1 MNSQSSSPTAI
12 GGRDHAVITIAATTN
27 IQTTPLDQRIQETR
41 WLLHRSAG
49 NESCC
54 IFKVRQC
61 LVEINKKTYQPHIV
75 SCGPYHY
82 GDQHLEMIEQHKRR
96 FVRDLLVPNG
106 PTLDHY
112 RQVVAAMEEE
122 IRGCYSETIS
132 LSSDVLVEMMVLDG
146 LFTIQLFCKLGN
158 LSPSDPDDP
167 IFNLKWVFANILR
180 DLFRLENQIPFFL
193 LQKLFD
199 ESKPSRKDSDSS
211 LARLAFDFF
220 RYAVETPEQVLNQD
234 FTTVEGKHL
243 LDLLRWSFIPKPY
256 DHSPHEETRN
266 VRPLV
271 QLIKYAKKPLEG
283 TRKAMQKF
291 VERRKGNTSPSII
304 EFIQSAKKLRQ
315 AGIKFK
321 TREAV
326 SFLEI
331 RFCNGVLEI
340 PHIVIDNL
348 RTDLLMNFVAFEQ
361 CYSHC
366 SKDVTSYAAFMSC
379 LIRTPE
385 DVSFLC
391 DKKIVENYLGTDEEV
406 VHFFKNLGKDVVLN
420 IGEGNLSKLFK
431 DVNEYHRNMWHVR
444 WEGLRFNYFGTP
456 WSFLSALA
464 AVILLLLT
472 AIQAFFAVY
481 GYARPPKPGN

>member
-1 MNSQSSSPTAI
+1 MNSQSSSPTAN
-12 GGRDHAVITIAATTN
+12 GGRDDAVITFAATTN
-27 IQTTPLDQRIQETR
+27 IQTTPLDQGIQDTR
-41 WLLHRSAG
+41 WLLHPSAG
-49 NESCC
+49 KESCC

-122 IRGCYSETIS
+122 IRGYYSETIS

-167 IFNLKWVFANILR
+167 IFNFKWVFANILR
-180 DLFRLENQIPFFL
+180 DLFRFENQIPFFL

-199 ESKPSRKDSDSS
+199 ESKPSRKDSNSC
-211 LARLAFDFF
+211 LARLALDFF
-220 RYAVETPEQVLNQD
+220 RYAVETPERVLNQD
-234 FTTVEGKHL
+234 FTTVEPKHL

-256 DHSPHEETRN
+256 VHSPHEESRN

-271 QLIKYAKKPLEG
+271 QLIKYAKKPLQG
-283 TRKAMQKF
+283 ARKAMQKF
-291 VERRKGNTSPSII
+291 VAGRKGNTSPSV

-406 VHFFKNLGKDVVLN
+406 VHFLKNLGKDVALN

-481 GYARPPKPGN
+481 GYAHPPKPGN

>member
-1 MNSQSSSPTAI
+1 
-12 GGRDHAVITIAATTN
+12 
-27 IQTTPLDQRIQETR
+27 
-41 WLLHRSAG
+41 
-49 NESCC
+49 
-54 IFKVRQC
+54 
-61 LVEINKKTYQPHIV
+61 
-75 SCGPYHY
+75 
-82 GDQHLEMIEQHKRR
+82 
-96 FVRDLLVPNG
+96 
-106 PTLDHY
+106 
-112 RQVVAAMEEE
+112 MEEE
-122 IRGCYSETIS
+122 IRECYSETIS
-132 LSSDVLVEMMVLDG
+132 LSNDDLVEMMVLDG
-146 LFTIQLFCKLGN
+146 LFTIELFCKVGN

-167 IFNLKWVFANILR
+167 IFNLAWVFANILR
-180 DLFRLENQIPFFL
+180 DLFCFENQIPFFL

-211 LARLAFDFF
+211 LAKLALDFF
-220 RYAVETPEQVLNQD
+220 RYALETPEQVLNQD

-256 DHSPHEETRN
+256 DHSPQEEPRN

-271 QLIKYAKKPLEG
+271 QLIKYGKKPLEG

-291 VERRKGNTSPSII
+291 VAGRKGNTSPSP
-304 EFIQSAKKLRQ
+304 EFIQSTKKLRQ

-321 TREAV
+321 KREAV
-326 SFLEI
+326 SLLDI

-340 PHIVIDNL
+340 PHIVIDNR

-391 DKKIVENYLGTDEEV
+391 DKKIVENYLGTDDEV
-406 VHFFKNLGKDVVLN
+406 VHFFNNLGKGVAFDIDESYLR
-420 IGEGNLSKLFK
+420 KLFK
-431 DVNEYHRNMWHVR
+431 EVNEYHRNMWYVR
-444 WEGLRFNYFGTP
+444 WEGCRSKYFGTP

-464 AVILLLLT
+464 AFILLLLT
-472 AIQAFFAVY
+472 ALQTFFTVY
-481 GYARPPKPGN
+481 EFFM

>member
-1 MNSQSSSPTAI
+1 MNSQSSSPIAN
-12 GGRDHAVITIAATTN
+12 GGRDHAVITIVATDN
-27 IQTTPLDQRIQETR
+27 IQTTPFGMDQRIQETR
-41 WLLHRSAG
+41 WLLHPSAG
-49 NESCC
+49 NKSCC

-61 LVEINKKTYQPHIV
+61 LVEVNNKTYQPHIV
-75 SCGPYHY
+75 SSGPYHY
-82 GDQHLEMIEQHKRR
+82 EDQRLEMMQQHKWR
-96 FVRDLLVPNG
+96 FLHDLLARTPSNG

-112 RQVVAAMEEE
+112 RQVVAAMEED

-132 LSSDVLVEMMVLDG
+132 LCSHDLIEMMVLDG
-146 LFTIQLFCKLGN
+146 LFTIELFCKVGR

-167 IFNLKWVFANILR
+167 IFNLACVFANILE

-199 ESKPSRKDSDSS
+199 ESKPSREDSDSS
-211 LARLAFDFF
+211 LAKLALDFF
-220 RYAVETPEQVLNQD
+220 TYAVETPEQVLNQD
-234 FTTVEGKHL
+234 FTTVERKHL

-256 DHSPHEETRN
+256 DHSPQEEPRN
-266 VRPLV
+266 VGPLV

-291 VERRKGNTSPSII
+291 VAGRKGNTSPSI

-326 SFLEI
+326 SFLDI
-331 RFCNGVLEI
+331 RFCNGVLKI

-366 SKDVTSYAAFMSC
+366 SKHVTSYAAFMSC

-391 DKKIVENYLGTDEEV
+391 DKKIIENYLGTDEEV
-406 VHFFKNLGKDVVLN
+406 VHFLAKVWRLILMRVIYGSC
-420 IGEGNLSKLFK
+420 SK
-431 DVNEYHRNMWHVR
+431 R
-444 WEGLRFNYFGTP
+444 
-456 WSFLSALA
+456 
-464 AVILLLLT
+464 
-472 AIQAFFAVY
+472 
-481 GYARPPKPGN
+481 

>member
-1 MNSQSSSPTAI
+1 MNSQSSSPTAT
-12 GGRDHAVITIAATTN
+12 GGRDHALITIAATTN

-41 WLLHRSAG
+41 WLLHPLAG
-49 NESCC
+49 KESCC

-61 LVEINKKTYQPHIV
+61 LAEINKKTYQPHIV
-75 SCGPYHY
+75 SCGPYHH
-82 GDQHLEMIEQHKRR
+82 GDQHLEMIQQHKWKYLRG
-96 FVRDLLVPNG
+96 LLARTPSNG

-112 RQVVAAMEEE
+112 QKVVASMEKE
-122 IRGCYSETIS
+122 IRECYSETIS
-132 LSSDVLVEMMVLDG
+132 LSSDDLVEMMVLDG
-146 LFTIQLFCKLGN
+146 LFTIELFCKVGK

-167 IFNLKWVFANILR
+167 IFNLAWVFANILQ
-180 DLFRLENQIPFFL
+180 DLFRFENQIPFFL

-211 LARLAFDFF
+211 LAKLALDFF
-220 RYAVETPEQVLNQD
+220 RYAVETPEEVLNQD

-243 LDLLRWSFIPKPY
+243 LDLLRWSFIPEPY
-256 DHSPHEETRN
+256 DHSPQEEPWN
-266 VRPLV
+266 VRPIV
-271 QLIKYAKKPLEG
+271 QLIKYVKKPLEG
-283 TRKAMQKF
+283 TRNAMQKF
-291 VERRKGNTSPSII
+291 VAGRTGNTSPPIKL
-304 EFIQSAKKLRQ
+304 IQSAKKLRQ

-326 SFLEI
+326 SFLDI

-340 PHIVIDNL
+340 PHVVIDNL

-366 SKDVTSYAAFMSC
+366 SKHVTSYAAFMSC

-406 VHFFKNLGKDVVLN
+406 VHFFKNLGKGVTFDIDESYLW
-420 IGEGNLSKLFK
+420 KLFK
-431 DVNEYHRNMWHVR
+431 EVNEYHRNMWHVR
-444 WEGLRFNYFGTP
+444 WEGFRSKYFGTP

-472 AIQAFFAVY
+472 AIQTFFTVY
-481 GYARPPKPGN
+481 EYASPSGA

>member
-1 MNSQSSSPTAI
+1 MNSQSSSPTAN
-12 GGRDHAVITIAATTN
+12 GGRDDAVITIAATTI

-41 WLLHRSAG
+41 WLLHPSAG

-61 LVEINKKTYQPHIV
+61 LVEINNKTYQPHIV

-82 GDQHLEMIEQHKRR
+82 GDQHLEMIQQHKRR

-106 PTLDHY
+106 PTLNHY
-112 RQVVAAMEEE
+112 QQVVAAMEEE
-122 IRGCYSETIS
+122 IRG
-132 LSSDVLVEMMVLDG
+132 LSSHDLVEVMVLDG
-146 LFTIQLFCKLGN
+146 LFTVELFCKAGK

-167 IFNLKWVFANILR
+167 IFNLAWVFANILQ
-180 DLFRLENQIPFFL
+180 DLFRFENQIPFFL

-211 LARLAFDFF
+211 LAKLALDFF
-220 RYAVETPEQVLNQD
+220 RYA
-234 FTTVEGKHL
+234 
-243 LDLLRWSFIPKPY
+243 
-256 DHSPHEETRN
+256 EEPRN

-271 QLIKYAKKPLEG
+271 QLIKYVKKPLEG
-283 TRKAMQKF
+283 TRNAMQKF
-291 VERRKGNTSPSII
+291 VAGRKGNTSPSI

-348 RTDLLMNFVAFEQ
+348 RADLLMNFVAFEQ

-385 DVSFLC
+385 DVLFLC
-391 DKKIVENYLGTDEEV
+391 DKNIIENYLGTDEEV
-406 VHFFKNLGKDVVLN
+406 VHFFQNLGKDVPLD
-420 IGEGNLSKLFK
+420 IGEGYLWKLFK
-431 DVNEYHRNMWHVR
+431 DVNEYHRSMWHVR
-444 WEGLRFNYFGTP
+444 WEGFRFKYFGTP
-456 WSFLSALA
+456 WTFLSALA
-464 AVILLLLT
+464 AIILLLLT

-481 GYARPPKPGN
+481 GYARPPKPGKKH

>member
-1 MNSQSSSPTAI
+1 MNSQSSSPIAN
-12 GGRDHAVITIAATTN
+12 GGRDHAVIPIVATDN
-27 IQTTPLDQRIQETR
+27 IQTTPLDQRILETR
-41 WLLHRSAG
+41 WLLHPSAG

-61 LVEINKKTYQPHIV
+61 LVEINKKAYQPHIV
-75 SCGPYHY
+75 SCGPYHH
-82 GDQHLEMIEQHKRR
+82 GDQHLEMIQQHKWKYLRG
-96 FVRDLLVPNG
+96 LLARTPSNG

-112 RQVVAAMEEE
+112 QQVVAAMEKE
-122 IRGCYSETIS
+122 IRECYSETIS
-132 LSSDVLVEMMVLDG
+132 LSSDDLVEMMVLDG
-146 LFTIQLFCKLGN
+146 LFTIELFCKVGK

-167 IFNLKWVFANILR
+167 IFNLAWVFANILQ
-180 DLFRLENQIPFFL
+180 DLFRFENQIPLFL

-211 LARLAFDFF
+211 LAKLALDFF
-220 RYAVETPEQVLNQD
+220 RYALETPEQVLNQD
-234 FTTVEGKHL
+234 FTTAAGKHL

-256 DHSPHEETRN
+256 DHSPQEEPRN

-271 QLIKYAKKPLEG
+271 QLIKYVKKPLEG

-291 VERRKGNTSPSII
+291 VAGRMGNTSPSI
-304 EFIQSAKKLRQ
+304 ELIQSAKKLRQ

-326 SFLEI
+326 SFLDI
-331 RFCNGVLEI
+331 TFCKGVLEI
-340 PHIVIDNL
+340 PHVVIDNL
-348 RTDLLMNFVAFEQ
+348 RTDLMMNFVAFEQ

-366 SKDVTSYAAFMSC
+366 SKHVTSYAAFMSC

-406 VHFFKNLGKDVVLN
+406 VHFFKNLGKGVTFDIDESYLR
-420 IGEGNLSKLFK
+420 KLFK

-444 WEGLRFNYFGTP
+444 WEGFRFKYFGTP
-456 WSFLSALA
+456 WSILSALA

-472 AIQAFFAVY
+472 ATQAFFAVY
-481 GYARPPKPGN
+481 GYFRPPKP

>member
-1 MNSQSSSPTAI
+1 MNSQSSSPIAN
-12 GGRDHAVITIAATTN
+12 GGRDHAVITIVATDN
-27 IQTTPLDQRIQETR
+27 IQTTPLDLDQRIQERR
-41 WLLHRSAG
+41 WLLHPSAG
-49 NESCC
+49 NKSCC

-61 LVEINKKTYQPHIV
+61 LVEINNKTYQPHIV
-75 SCGPYHY
+75 SSGPYHY
-82 GDQHLEMIEQHKRR
+82 GDQRLEMMQQHKWR
-96 FVRDLLVPNG
+96 FLHDLLARTPSNG

-112 RQVVAAMEEE
+112 RQVVAEMEED

-132 LSSDVLVEMMVLDG
+132 LCSRDLVEMMVLDG
-146 LFTIQLFCKLGN
+146 LFTIELFCKVGR

-167 IFNLKWVFANILR
+167 IFNLACVFANILR
-180 DLFRLENQIPFFL
+180 DLFRFENQIPFFL

-211 LARLAFDFF
+211 LAKLALDFF
-220 RYAVETPEQVLNQD
+220 TYAVETPEQVLNQD

-256 DHSPHEETRN
+256 DHSPQEEPRN

-271 QLIKYAKKPLEG
+271 QLIKYAKKPLQG

-291 VERRKGNTSPSII
+291 VAGRKGNTSPSI
-304 EFIQSAKKLRQ
+304 EFIQSAKKLRR

-326 SFLEI
+326 SFLDI

-391 DKKIVENYLGTDEEV
+391 DKNIVENYLGTDEEV
-406 VHFFKNLGKDVVLN
+406 VHFLKNLGKDVALN

-444 WEGLRFNYFGTP
+444 WEGFRSKYFGTP

-472 AIQAFFAVY
+472 AIQTFFTVY
-481 GYARPPKPGN
+481 E